1 MIIYHIIPMDA
12 SQVWFSACVHKIAVR
27 RVLIFRK

>member
-12 SQVWFSACVHKIAVR
+12 SQVWFSARVHKMVVR
-27 RVLIFRK
+27 RVLICRK